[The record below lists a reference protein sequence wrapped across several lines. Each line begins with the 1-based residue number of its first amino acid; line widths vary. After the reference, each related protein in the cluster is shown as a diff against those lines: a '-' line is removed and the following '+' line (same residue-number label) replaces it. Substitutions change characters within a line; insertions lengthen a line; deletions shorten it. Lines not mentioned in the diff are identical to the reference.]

1 MTYQYWQY
9 IISTNQVM
17 VGLVIDA
24 VTTLRSRWDEVFTSN
39 QCWCIFESASLINPA
54 TVELRLVTQN
64 LWKCQN
70 IVTQLDFIYPSH
82 VCSVHVTVLCTL
94 NVNML
99 LLQFDL
105 SLDTS
110 HYLFF
115 VPLDFAGGYILY
127 FVLYGATS
135 LFCFDKR
142 VIKGDIPHWIHSWY
156 PWLWNQNLHWDT
168 KDKYCQGQAALC
180 FFG

>member
-1 MTYQYWQY
+1 MTHQYWQY

-70 IVTQLDFIYPSH
+70 IVTQLDFIYPPH

-115 VPLDFAGGYILY
+115 VPLVFAAGYIL
-127 FVLYGATS
+127 
-135 LFCFDKR
+135 FCFIWRYIIVLLWQKGDKR
-142 VIKGDIPHWIHSWY
+142 RHPSLDPFMVS
-156 PWLWNQNLHWDT
+156 L
-168 KDKYCQGQAALC
+168 ALKSKPSLRH
-180 FFG
+180 